1 MYERFFFLTEP
12 PFRLTPD
19 PKFLYLSEKHQE
31 AMNLLTFGIEER
43 RGFVLL
49 TGEVGTGKT
58 TLCRAV
64 LDRLDKRI
72 ETALILNPILSNFEL
87 LKAINEDFGIKVN
100 SISMKDHLDALNR
113 FLLKKAEGNGNAVVI
128 IDEAQNL
135 DPKTL
140 EMIRL
145 LSNLETEKT
154 KLIQIALVGQ
164 PELRDK
170 LRLPELRQ
178 LNQRIIVRYHLKPLS
193 LEETNFYIFTR
204 LAVAGGRGNVRFT
217 PSALNRIYEANGGI
231 PRLINIVCDRVL
243 TVAFVRE
250 KRLING
256 EIVKEAMDEL
266 NAEGAIQRDLD
277 RFHGKGWKVFR
288 YHLPFNKLLRWLRD
302 PLRL

>member
-31 AMNLLTFGIEER
+31 AMDLLTFGIQER

-64 LDRLDKRI
+64 LDRLDKGI
-72 ETALILNPILSNFEL
+72 ETALILNPILSDLEL
-87 LKAINEDFGIKVN
+87 LKAINEDFGIRVN
-100 SISMKDHLDALNR
+100 SISMKDHLDALNQ
-113 FLLKKAEGNGNAVVI
+113 FLLKKAEGNGNAMVI

-154 KLIQIALVGQ
+154 KLIQIVLVGQ

-170 LRLPELRQ
+170 LKLHELRQ

-193 LEETNFYIFTR
+193 PEETNSYIFNR
-204 LAVAGGRGNVRFT
+204 LAVTGGRGNIKFT
-217 PSALNRIYEANGGI
+217 LPALQRIYGASRGV

-243 TVAFVRE
+243 MVAFVKE
-250 KRLING
+250 KRLVDDDIAR
-256 EIVKEAMDEL
+256 EAIDEL
-266 NAEGAIQRDLD
+266 EREGAIQRDID
-277 RFHGKGWKVFR
+277 IFWW
-288 YHLPFNKLLRWLRD
+288 RWIVR
-302 PLRL
+302 RLV